1 MARHVPASRKGS
13 LPTIHPAFQV
23 IAIHGRN
30 NATLNEVAEAAA
42 AAAAAAAPPGSRPIE
57 WNTPP
62 GPNQLI

>member
-42 AAAAAAAPPGSRPIE
+42 AAAPPGSRPIE

>member
-30 NATLNEVAEAAA
+30 NATLNEVAEATA

>member
-42 AAAAAAAPPGSRPIE
+42 AAAAAAAAPPGSRPIE
-57 WNTPP
+57 
-62 GPNQLI
+62 